1 MVKKMADE
9 YDEELLSS
17 FAEVAE
23 ELGWQSNW
31 KMDHG
36 SIDLETWSD
45 AGENLI
51 LPLFEKDF
59 QDYGHLVKRLMD
71 EYIDFDP
78 EEHAAM
84 WYGQGKG
91 EPGSLRVLLDDA
103 DGIAEKLEDLAIT
116 TSQRLWDYHNKEI
129 EKSMVM

>member
-1 MVKKMADE
+1 MADE

-78 EEHAAM
+78 EDHAAM

-103 DGIAEKLEDLAIT
+103 DGIAEKLEDLAIAST
-116 TSQRLWDYHNKEI
+116 QKLRAFRDKEKEQGRL
-129 EKSMVM
+129 M

>member
-9 YDEELLSS
+9 YDEELLNR
-17 FAEVAE
+17 FADVAE

-59 QDYGHLVKRLMD
+59 QDYCHLVKRLMD